1 MELKEFIRL
10 FAEEFDETPSE
21 VFQSDTN
28 YRELDEWS
36 SLTALSIISMVDEN
50 FDLQLTG
57 ADLRSAKTI
66 GPLCDIIQ
74 NK

>member
-21 VFQSDTN
+21 AFQPDTN

-66 GPLCDIIQ
+66 EELFDIIQ

>member
-21 VFQSDTN
+21 VFQPDTN

-36 SLTALSIISMVDEN
+36 SLTALSILSSTYKCN
-50 FDLQLTG
+50 FLG
-57 ADLRSAKTI
+57 AD
-66 GPLCDIIQ
+66 
-74 NK
+74 NKQ

>member
-21 VFQSDTN
+21 VFQPDTN

-36 SLTALSIISMVDEN
+36 SLLRQSKNCSISSKISSYAHSPN
-50 FDLQLTG
+50 CQCRFL
-57 ADLRSAKTI
+57 I
-66 GPLCDIIQ
+66 
-74 NK
+74 